1 MFGDRPEKSQALY
14 CAYCLTED
22 QKWIIVACSNDKG
35 DLLETNLI
43 NIGVPNRSKRKR
55 TSVKK
60 LGLHKIL
67 DFIFA
72 VMTESVQPWRLI
84 IGRVG
89 RVGHGELKEWASLL
103 SKKSLLRYNRILKE
117 KCRQCSMMTSYEIPC
132 ILSACMISL
141 EADTALRVFPDQ
153 FTPDDRFNSSS
164 NTCHLSTPEEA
175 SCTHILVFPTST
187 TTQSSQ
193 GQYQNDPLGQNLG
206 DDDLLQ
212 ALGGEAATDD
222 LNVDDIFQWT
232 EGAGLSLAE
241 SESPR
246 NSGLI
251 QPDSPRQ
258 SGFDVNGSIKVFPI
272 FNSFIMIHCY
282 VTLFS
287 LSICLICLLQIDFEW
302 YSG

>member
-1 MFGDRPEKSQALY
+1 
-14 CAYCLTED
+14 
-22 QKWIIVACSNDKG
+22 
-35 DLLETNLI
+35 
-43 NIGVPNRSKRKR
+43 
-55 TSVKK
+55 
-60 LGLHKIL
+60 
-67 DFIFA
+67 
-72 VMTESVQPWRLI
+72 
-84 IGRVG
+84 
-89 RVGHGELKEWASLL
+89 
-103 SKKSLLRYNRILKE
+103 
-117 KCRQCSMMTSYEIPC
+117 
-132 ILSACMISL
+132 MISL

-258 SGFDVNGSIKVFPI
+258 SGFDVNGSIKVLTI